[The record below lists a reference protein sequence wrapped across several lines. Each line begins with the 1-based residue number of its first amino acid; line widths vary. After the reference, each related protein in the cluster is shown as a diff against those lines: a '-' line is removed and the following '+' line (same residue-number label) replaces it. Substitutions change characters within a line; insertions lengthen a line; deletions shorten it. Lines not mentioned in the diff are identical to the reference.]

1 MSIELGC
8 APVSPKVVAGAD
20 KTSGRS
26 KVKPGDESDVPPEGG
41 FAAILTALDPKVE
54 PRASLLVTS
63 DAALLPVPSDSSPG
77 LTQAGQSTGVDLFMA
92 NQVAVQAS
100 IQVDPALVPVQV
112 DPALLVTQLPSEL
125 AMLLVPVGGVGGDNL
140 SAISNEK
147 LTSSPLGGVQIARH
161 VVSAD
166 KSELTPGKLPPPGA
180 GTASDV
186 QQNVQ
191 AMLDQMAQGL
201 QGITH
206 KARGLDAKSGA
217 AASLAESRLQQQVAL
232 TDVVSQ
238 DPAMSNALLTSGLG
252 DGFVRLADRVGSK
265 SSIQVG
271 ASGMEGSWGQS
282 AFQSANNTDAPSV
295 LIDPATQSFE
305 ATVADTVSFWVKQG
319 VQNAELKLDGLDGES
334 IAVSISLNGDEAHI
348 GFRTD
353 KPETRQMLEGAVAH
367 LKDLLT
373 SEGLVLSGVSVGAS
387 GQDGAAAQDQ
397 SGRQGPPRTTFVST
411 EAAAPVENLQRM
423 SKSVGRAL
431 DLYV

>member
-54 PRASLLVTS
+54 LSSGVEAPVAATET
-63 DAALLPVPSDSSPG
+63 ALLTLPPDPALA
-77 LTQAGQSTGVDLFMA
+77 LTQAGESANDVSSALNSTIP
-92 NQVAVQAS
+92 S
-100 IQVDPALVPVQV
+100 S
-112 DPALLVTQLPSEL
+112 LPSEL
-125 AMLLVPVGGVGGDNL
+125 AMLLGQSGGVGGDKTKL
-140 SAISNEK
+140 ISTEKLLVGVQSTALANEK
-147 LTSSPLGGVQIARH
+147 LIPTGVEK
-161 VVSAD
+161 VND
-166 KSELTPGKLPPPGA
+166 L
-180 GTASDV
+180 

-191 AMLDQMAQGL
+191 ALLDQMAQGL

-373 SEGLVLSGVSVGAS
+373 SEGLVLSGVSVGTS
-387 GQDGAAAQDQ
+387 GQDGAGAQDQ